1 MVGLLGDVGL
11 EWLEVE
17 FVAAAAELV
26 GVVVFDAYASGL
38 MKTVEAVEAESV
50 EAEFAYFRESV
61 AVVVVWRAVAV
72 ALEE

>member
-1 MVGLLGDVGL
+1 MVGLFGDVGL
-11 EWLEVE
+11 EGLEVE

-38 MKTVEAVEAESV
+38 MKTVEAVEAEGV

-61 AVVVVWRAVAV
+61 AVVVVG
-72 ALEE
+72 